1 MIDVA
6 VARAVLP
13 HGICP
18 DAMAQGELR
27 LAIPSTP

>member
-13 HGICP
+13 HGIRP
-18 DAMAQGELR
+18 DAVAQGEVR
-27 LAIPSTP
+27 LAIPSSP